1 MRTIGFGGGCHWCTE
16 AVFDSL
22 KGVESVK
29 QGWITPKGIDAYSE
43 AVVLRYDPDIIPLQT
58 LIHIHL
64 LTHNSTSNHSMRSKY
79 RSAIYAMDDATME
92 KSAVVLQRLQKEFDK
107 KVVTKVYDFG
117 GFRLSPL
124 KYRKYYKKHATKG
137 FCRTYIDPKLKLL
150 QDRFALHYDGQ
161 LSI

>member
-1 MRTIGFGGGCHWCTE
+1 MQTIGFGGGCHWCTE

-29 QGWITPKGIDAYSE
+29 QGWITPKSVNAYSE
-43 AVVLRYDPDIIPLQT
+43 AVLLRFDPDRISLQT

-64 LTHNSTSNHSMRSKY
+64 LTHNATSNHSMRSKY
-79 RSAIYAMDDATME
+79 RSAVYAMDDISME
-92 KSAVVLQRLQKEFDK
+92 KSKAILQELQKEFDK
-107 KVVTKVYDFG
+107 KVVTKVYEFG
-117 GFRLSPL
+117 GFRLSPE

-137 FCRTYIDPKLKLL
+137 FCRTYIDPKLTMLRK
-150 QDRFALHYDGQ
+150 RFGKHYDGQ